1 MQYQIQS
8 FKVLVGTSKSLEE
21 LIQAKFKIYRFTYK
35 ILSRSIDA
43 RNKEAIY
50 YVYHLLIE
58 TNERIQRHSLLT
70 KYESKE
76 EKILYPSWKKQY
88 PPVVVGF
95 GPAGIFASLYLA
107 RCGATPIILERGS
120 AMDERIKDVEEFI
133 QNKTLKSNSNIQF
146 GEGGAGTFSDGKL
159 TTNVKNPWIQFI
171 FKELVS
177 HGANEDILY
186 DAMPH
191 VGTDCLRKVIK
202 NIREE
207 IKSLGGHFYFQTQF
221 TNVVPKEDYLLIE
234 TKQNQTFKTKHL
246 LLGIGHSA
254 KDTIEHLYHQM
265 HLKMEPKAFSM
276 GVRVEHLASYIDQ
289 CQYGKF
295 ASDLPKAYYKLSCHK
310 NGRGIYTF
318 CMCPGGYVM
327 ASASDEY
334 TIVTNGM
341 SNQQRE
347 GKNSNSAI
355 LVDVRPED
363 YGNSTLA
370 GLEFQR
376 KYEEL
381 AFKQAGNYK
390 APANLMKEFMNN
402 EVATSLR
409 SVEATYPH
417 GIHFCDLRSCLPE
430 FVVEGIQA
438 GILEFNQKLKGFYH
452 PDAVLIGIESRSS
465 SPVRIL
471 RNENRESSFS
481 GIYPIGEGAGYA
493 GGIIS
498 ASLDG
503 LLTAMKIVGEDDER

>member
-1 MQYQIQS
+1 
-8 FKVLVGTSKSLEE
+8 
-21 LIQAKFKIYRFTYK
+21 
-35 ILSRSIDA
+35 
-43 RNKEAIY
+43 
-50 YVYHLLIE
+50 
-58 TNERIQRHSLLT
+58 
-70 KYESKE
+70 
-76 EKILYPSWKKQY
+76 
-88 PPVVVGF
+88 
-95 GPAGIFASLYLA
+95 
-107 RCGATPIILERGS
+107 
-120 AMDERIKDVEEFI
+120 
-133 QNKTLKSNSNIQF
+133 
-146 GEGGAGTFSDGKL
+146 
-159 TTNVKNPWIQFI
+159 
-171 FKELVS
+171 
-177 HGANEDILY
+177 
-186 DAMPH
+186 
-191 VGTDCLRKVIK
+191 
-202 NIREE
+202 
-207 IKSLGGHFYFQTQF
+207 
-221 TNVVPKEDYLLIE
+221 
-234 TKQNQTFKTKHL
+234 
-246 LLGIGHSA
+246 
-254 KDTIEHLYHQM
+254 
-265 HLKMEPKAFSM
+265 
-276 GVRVEHLASYIDQ
+276 
-289 CQYGKF
+289 
-295 ASDLPKAYYKLSCHK
+295 
-310 NGRGIYTF
+310 
-318 CMCPGGYVM
+318 MCPGGYVM
-327 ASASDEY
+327 ASASDEH

-341 SNQQRE
+341 SNQKRE

-417 GIHFCDLRSCLPE
+417 GIYFCDLRSCLPE